1 MNNYNINISE
11 YRILLDD
18 NELNDDIIN
27 FLLYDTDNEG
37 ILESKLTKKFKKI
50 KYEKTILKNDDQQ
63 KNNNKYDIYTTVI
76 EDFLYVFKSNILK
89 LFETTN

>member
-1 MNNYNINISE
+1 MNKIELENYKKVNEDIVKSLQNNLIKKDNIISS
-11 YRILLDD
+11 
-18 NELNDDIIN
+18 
-27 FLLYDTDNEG
+27 
-37 ILESKLTKKFKKI
+37 LESKLTKKFKKM
-50 KYEKTILKNDDQQ
+50 KHEKAILKNDDQQ

>member
-37 ILESKLTKKFKKI
+37 ILEKLSILNESQIKSMEV
-50 KYEKTILKNDDQQ
+50 KYENDIKDLKN
-63 KNNNKYDIYTTVI
+63 N
-76 EDFLYVFKSNILK
+76 L
-89 LFETTN
+89 